1 MQSRRRCRR
10 GTVILCIHRLVT
22 VFVLQLVCDVR
33 RQRHLSELIQNLLKN
48 PFVMELDQAV
58 ALLHNV
64 NDLAGQKSLAEIDS
78 GSDLAFFSRFDQ
90 GLPDI
95 VFFSLEQ
102 KNLDLCL
109 SAFLH
114 AIQSGRN
121 YFCIVDDKA
130 VTRS

>member
-1 MQSRRRCRR
+1 MGDIGRQGHLS
-10 GTVILCIHRLVT
+10 
-22 VFVLQLVCDVR
+22 QLVQD
-33 RQRHLSELIQNLLKN
+33 LLKD
-48 PFVMELDQAV
+48 PVVFKLDQAV

>member
-10 GTVILCIHRLVT
+10 GTVILCIHRLVA
-22 VFVLQLVCDVR
+22 VLVLQLVCDVR

-48 PFVMELDQAV
+48 SFVMELDQAV

>member
-1 MQSRRRCRR
+1 MQSRCRRRC
-10 GTVILCIHRLVT
+10 GTVIFCIHRLVT

-33 RQRHLSELIQNLLKN
+33 RQRHLSQFIQDFLKN
-48 PFVMELDQAV
+48 ALVGKLDQAV

-64 NDLAGQKSLAEIDS
+64 TDLAGQKSLAEIDS

>member
-10 GTVILCIHRLVT
+10 GTVILCIHRLVA

-64 NDLAGQKSLAEIDS
+64 NDLAGQKSLAKIDS

>member
-1 MQSRRRCRR
+1 MQSRCRRRC
-10 GTVILCIHRLVT
+10 GTVIFCIHRLVA

>member
-10 GTVILCIHRLVT
+10 GTVILCIHRLVA
-22 VFVLQLVCDVR
+22 VLVLQLVCDVR

-121 YFCIVDDKA
+121 YFCIVDDKV

>member
-10 GTVILCIHRLVT
+10 GTVILCIHRLVA
-22 VFVLQLVCDVR
+22 VLVLQLVCDVR